1 MSSRNDTL
9 GNETNIKKA
18 PATTKAAEK
27 LTSRAKTKRKSHFKK
42 RLTTIFVDAGV
53 QPFLDD
59 AVSHIQVDTDV
70 SSMSLCAQ
78 MGKCGIPRDSPD
90 KRLSE
95 RKNYDTF
102 TVRRDLLIAE
112 LAFAALESHS
122 HEGSGQEYE
131 RQNLLESI
139 PDTADEARVFI
150 TEL

>member
-1 MSSRNDTL
+1 MTPTSARCHFVSRWENV
-9 GNETNIKKA
+9 E
-18 PATTKAAEK
+18 
-27 LTSRAKTKRKSHFKK
+27 S
-42 RLTTIFVDAGV
+42 
-53 QPFLDD
+53 
-59 AVSHIQVDTDV
+59 
-70 SSMSLCAQ
+70 
-78 MGKCGIPRDSPD
+78 PRDFPD

-95 RKNYDTF
+95 RENHDTF